1 MFTSYLHDEGLI
13 SRIHEPLGK
22 KKIFTIKK
30 TISEVNKQAKDLNKE
45 FSNEG
50 IKMAINILK
59 KMTSTIRER

>member
-30 TISEVNKQAKDLNKE
+30 TISEVNKQANDLNKE

-50 IKMAINILK
+50 IKMAINI
-59 KMTSTIRER
+59 